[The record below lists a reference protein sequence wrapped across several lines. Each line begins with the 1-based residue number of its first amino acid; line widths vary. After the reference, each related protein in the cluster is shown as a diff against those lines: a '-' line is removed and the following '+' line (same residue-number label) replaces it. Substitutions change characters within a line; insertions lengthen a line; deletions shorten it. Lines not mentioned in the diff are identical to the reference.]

1 MSSASA
7 SSRLASRCPRLTSQR
22 SSLASTQTVHTS
34 TPLSRA
40 APTIA
45 PTLRSHDSFSLP
57 GDGNVSIPEFAAFM
71 LGRQDLKEE
80 LRFAPGAE
88 ADAPAA
94 PAFRSNTEKGAG
106 LRAARQ
112 AAEAA
117 AHADLPYSM
126 TRNDCYDRPLE
137 WGAKPLTPRQHGF
150 VSRMEASV
158 EARRHRAY
166 LNELSA
172 CMHTPQTPILSH
184 AHI

>member
-1 MSSASA
+1 MLIS
-7 SSRLASRCPRLTSQR
+7 
-22 SSLASTQTVHTS
+22 
-34 TPLSRA
+34 
-40 APTIA
+40 
-45 PTLRSHDSFSLP
+45 

-94 PAFRSNTEKGAG
+94 PAFRSNTEKGKG

-117 AHADLPYSM
+117 ARGELPLSM

-137 WGAKPLTPRQHGF
+137 WDAKPLTPRQHDF

-158 EARRHRAY
+158 DARRHRAY
-166 LNELSA
+166 VNELRKDPRFKPS
-172 CMHTPQTPILSH
+172 MLEPPRPKWKEVTIDGVGPIVKTIHTMKTGLEPKRPFKWGQLGSYY
-184 AHI
+184 